1 MLSVNWQKDIS
12 SFFKWNFSMVKI
24 SFLHRKWV
32 WFLWCIKLSRIC
44 PDKKSKLSDNS
55 HFYQNRF
62 FGEFE
67 TILISYE
74 VETCF
79 MFVCM
84 WILWQDWVC
93 KSVVCMCASVTM
105 ATLPTWTHIHIA
117 TLCHS
122 LPHIATTLPWYQIL
136 IRTVTLWSLTTRYWW
151 VSQLL
156 EKSNIL

>member
-12 SFFKWNFSMVKI
+12 SFVKWNFSIVKI

-105 ATLPTWTHIHIA
+105 ATLPTWTH
-117 TLCHS
+117 TYT
-122 LPHIATTLPWYQIL
+122 LPHSAIPCLTLPPHCHDI
-136 IRTVTLWSLTTRYWW
+136 RYW
-151 VSQLL
+151 L
-156 EKSNIL
+156 ELSHSGLSPLDIGGYHNF